1 MKPGTISVGKV
12 NRALA
17 KVGKERLR
25 RGRGYY
31 YFYDGDAAAWHTSSV
46 YVNRV
51 DALTIEQ
58 WVNERARLAGS

>member
-1 MKPGTISVGKV
+1 MSNEVVTVAKV

-25 RGRGYY
+25 RGKGYY
-31 YFYDGDAAAWHTSSV
+31 YFYDGDAAAWYTSSV

-51 DALTIEQ
+51 DVMTVKQ
-58 WVNERARLAGS
+58 WVNERARLAAL